1 MTCIVAV
8 KKDGVVYMGA
18 DSAGV
23 GGYSMRV
30 RSDPKIY
37 RNGKFL
43 FGFTTSFRMGQ
54 LLAYSFVPPTHYGDE
69 GTIEKFMATKFVDAV
84 RKCLK
89 DGGFARKDSEEERG
103 GVFLVG
109 YEGRIFRIDCDYQV
123 GESAHDFEAVGCG
136 EDIAM
141 GALWAMSKRGVTPEL
156 QVRTAL
162 HAAEQFS
169 AGVRGPFL
177 LMASDANWK
186 ATVS

>member
-1 MTCIVAV
+1 MTCIVAI

-37 RNGKFL
+37 RNGAFL

-54 LLAYSFVPPTHYGDE
+54 LLAHAFEPPTHYTHDGSV
-69 GTIEKFMATKFVDAV
+69 EKFMATKFVDAV

-89 DGGFARKDSEEERG
+89 DGGFASKDKEEERG

-141 GALWAMSKRGVTPEL
+141 GALWSLTGYKVDPVLMLK
-156 QVRTAL
+156 TAL
-162 HAAEQFS
+162 KAAEQFS

-177 LMASDANWK
+177 M
-186 ATVS
+186 VSSAGK